1 MSYLLNI
8 FTPENVVLLLWDEDS
23 NLTWLYSLFTAFSCK
38 ICVWMCTPLFLCF
51 GWGRLRP
58 PFASFHPFPPLFP
71 FWQLFCCLDLGCA
84 RVCVCV
90 CVCVCVFKVKFR
102 KFSRYFFQW
111 FWTVS
116 FSFIDPSKVE
126 TNFVCLLLLILFFS
140 IEQTYWWCWIYI
152 LCSSYLSSSLV

>member
-90 CVCVCVFKVKFR
+90 CVCVCLRWNSENFLGI
-102 KFSRYFFQW
+102 FFNDFEQ
-111 FWTVS
+111 
-116 FSFIDPSKVE
+116 
-126 TNFVCLLLLILFFS
+126 CLFLSSTPLKLRQILFVYCF
-140 IEQTYWWCWIYI
+140 
-152 LCSSYLSSSLV
+152 